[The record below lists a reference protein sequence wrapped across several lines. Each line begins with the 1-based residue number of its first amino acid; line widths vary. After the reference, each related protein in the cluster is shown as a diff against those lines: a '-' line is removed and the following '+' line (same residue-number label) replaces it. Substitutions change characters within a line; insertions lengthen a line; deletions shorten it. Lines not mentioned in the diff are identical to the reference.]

1 MGGPTRGHY
10 RILEKAALSLNPPA
24 HRPIQRDGSGGK
36 AVVSQSEE
44 CMIEIPACGGSPERK
59 ENPKSKTETFSL
71 FKNVLDTLLYYVVLL
86 SPPAQSIPA
95 PNTNKILC
103 FMIYE
108 V

>member
-10 RILEKAALSLNPPA
+10 RILEKAAPSLNPTA

-44 CMIEIPACGGSPERK
+44 CMIEIPACGGSPRRK

-71 FKNVLDTLLYYVVLL
+71 FKNALDTLLDYVVLL
-86 SPPAQSIPA
+86 STPAQSIQPQT
-95 PNTNKILC
+95 PTKYSVL
-103 FMIYE
+103 
-108 V
+108 